1 MLWLALVL
9 RPGTPSPSGSI
20 VIDATATG
28 YARLPTGTVAAVIG
42 HAEPPGHG
50 PRPGRRSPSGARP
63 AAPPGRTLDRP
74 MSGRT
79 RQKAP
84 ASGAHRPAGSAAP
97 SAALTSPTPARQHAV
112 GLHLAPQP
120 VRPGVVTPDPTPEL
134 PHLRRPAGPWLHRLR
149 PPRRPG
155 AGDRTSQAPGH
166 PGHPA
171 ERCGR
176 PARPPH
182 RARDGPRAAPPRQP
196 RRPADPA
203 ATHRRSPDRRGPR
216 AAGVVPVRKRRH
228 RRQGAPRQLRPT
240 SRSPSRSATPP
251 PVRPTTRWSRSTPS
265 WTRNPRGSGDAPGA
279 GASGLPDP
287 AGAARGG
294 RPGPG

>member
-1 MLWLALVL
+1 MRWLALVL
-9 RPGTPSPSGSI
+9 RLGTPSPSGSI

-84 ASGAHRPAGSAAP
+84 ASGAHRRAGSAAP

-120 VRPGVVTPDPTPEL
+120 VGPGVVTPDPTPEL
-134 PHLRRPAGPWLHRLR
+134 PHLRRPLVPGSTVCAHCGAPVQATAPVKPQGTWGTLR
-149 PPRRPG
+149 
-155 AGDRTSQAPGH
+155 S
-166 PGHPA
+166 
-171 ERCGR
+171 
-176 PARPPH
+176 ARSSPH

-203 ATHRRSPDRRGPR
+203 ATHRRSPDRCGPR
-216 AAGVVPVRKRRH
+216 AAGVVPARQRRH
-228 RRQGAPRQLRPT
+228 RRQGAARQLRPT

-251 PVRPTTRWSRSTPS
+251 PVRPTTRRSRSTPS
-265 WTRNPRGSGDAPGA
+265 WTRNPRGSGDAPGT

-294 RPGPG
+294 RLGPG